1 MSNNMIFTVKPFENV
16 TSTQNSVI
24 QAVFFEES
32 KKLCVFYSDGLAKL
46 WGENGGR
53 FVKETVLKPDI
64 FNEEMK
70 ILHFTFIHSPF
81 NFFRQNGRFSLVCLY
96 DDGRLR
102 FWDLESGK
110 CYLVSKF
117 KDFKDPKSILFM
129 GTIFSFR
136 KRFLYFVSALTS
148 LSLPSDHLRRLDHE
162 QVGAQA
168 ALELPNH
175 KRVPGPELAV
185 PAGHRPKIDRDKL

>member
-16 TSTQNSVI
+16 SSTQNSVI
-24 QAVFFEES
+24 QTVYFEES
-32 KKLCVFYSDGLAKL
+32 KKLCVFYSDGLVKL
-46 WGENGGR
+46 WGENNGR

-70 ILHFTFIHSPF
+70 ILHFTFLHSPF
-81 NFFRQNGRFSLVCLY
+81 NFFKQNGRFSLVCLY

-117 KDFKDPKSILFM
+117 KDFKEPKSVRFM

-136 KRFLYFVSALTS
+136 KRFLFFVSTLIS
-148 LSLPSDHLRRLDHE
+148 ICLSSHHLRCVDYE
-162 QVGAQA
+162 QNGAQA
-168 ALELPNH
+168 ALELSNN
-175 KRVPGPELAV
+175 KCLPG
-185 PAGHRPKIDRDKL
+185 